1 MALHAFALVC
11 LMFAYLVL
19 IEELRKHGIDVT
31 FIKQKS
37 NLFQNQVQRSKHFTN
52 KMEESV
58 GPVLGIR

>member
-1 MALHAFALVC
+1 
-11 LMFAYLVL
+11 MFAYLVL
-19 IEELRKHGIDVT
+19 IEELRKHGVDVT